1 MISSVM
7 HRFLQRTISA
17 CLLSLPLLLI
27 SCDSRE
33 DVYSVAIEHP
43 PIIEQALFNAKQKPK
58 GVIIIFGA
66 DWCPP
71 CRQLDKM
78 LDQSDVKND
87 LYPLYE
93 IVKIDIGNWD
103 RNIDTAKKY
112 GNPIRR
118 GIPGIVLL
126 NQDGSIREIIE
137 YEEISGLINGGPD
150 VLTLYLQES

>member
-1 MISSVM
+1 MQGALYRMVSVCILSM
-7 HRFLQRTISA
+7 SLQ
-17 CLLSLPLLLI
+17 LI
-27 SCDSRE
+27 SCDYSQN
-33 DVYSVAIEHP
+33 VYPVVEEHP
-43 PIIEQALFNAKQKPK
+43 PKVERALFNAKHKPS

-78 LDQSDVKND
+78 LDQSDVKKN
-87 LYPLYE
+87 LQPLYE

-103 RNIDTAKKY
+103 RNVDTAKKY

-137 YEEISGLINGGPD
+137 YEDISSLIKGGPE

>member
-1 MISSVM
+1 MQGLLYRMVSVCFLSIS
-7 HRFLQRTISA
+7 LQLA
-17 CLLSLPLLLI
+17 
-27 SCDSRE
+27 SCDYSQN
-33 DVYSVAIEHP
+33 VYPVVEEHP
-43 PIIEQALFNAKQKPK
+43 PKVERALFNAKHKPN
-58 GVIIIFGA
+58 GVMIIFGA

-78 LDQSDVKND
+78 LGQTDVKND
-87 LYPLYE
+87 LQPFYE
-93 IVKIDIGNWD
+93 LVKIDIGNWD

-126 NQDGSIREIIE
+126 NQDGTIREIIE
-137 YEEISGLINGGPD
+137 TKELYSLIQGGSD

>member
-1 MISSVM
+1 MYRLLHLVIAAHLAVIS
-7 HRFLQRTISA
+7 
-17 CLLSLPLLLI
+17 LLLI
-27 SCDSRE
+27 SCDLSEDFHSRVV
-33 DVYSVAIEHP
+33 DHP
-43 PIIEQALFNAKQKPK
+43 PEIEQALLNARQKSK

-87 LYPLYE
+87 LHPLYE

-103 RNIDTAKKY
+103 NNVDTARKY
-112 GNPIRR
+112 GNPIRL

-137 YEEISGLINGGPD
+137 YEEISSLIKGGPE